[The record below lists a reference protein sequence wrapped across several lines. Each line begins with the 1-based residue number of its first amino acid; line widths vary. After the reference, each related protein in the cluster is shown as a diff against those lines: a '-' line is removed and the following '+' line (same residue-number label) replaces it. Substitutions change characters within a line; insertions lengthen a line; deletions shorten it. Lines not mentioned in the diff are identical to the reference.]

1 MTATPA
7 AVAAAPAS
15 ATPVAAK
22 VAAVVAAVP
31 KTSFISNV
39 VAEVKALELDL
50 ANAWKTHQVIV
61 VAVLAFVA
69 GFIVKWV
76 L

>member
-1 MTATPA
+1 MTATPI
-7 AVAAAPAS
+7 
-15 ATPVAAK
+15 TAK
-22 VAAVVAAVP
+22 VAVIVAAVPKP

-39 VAEVKALELDL
+39 VAEVEALELDL